1 MKFNY
6 IKMTKHYLA
15 YKIPSDEFTMN
26 DIVPGSNM
34 KICPCGEF
42 VFVIVGKYS
51 SSTDMLSIKKSN
63 LSSTNDLY
71 RNMYPFEV
79 YSFSKSKRSDNHCYT
94 CHCSMEKHVDNVE
107 EIIEEEIIDIEIC
120 IDFFEDN
127 VKKNKKRNNKKKN
140 NKKRNNKKRNNKKR
154 NNQNADVKKVSI
166 DIEENEISS
175 DEFKKEILDYELDQ
189 IKMERDSYYDAMN
202 K

>member
-1 MKFNY
+1 
-6 IKMTKHYLA
+6 MTKHYLA

-79 YSFSKSKRSDNHCYT
+79 YSFSKSKRRDNHCYT
-94 CHCSMEKHVDNVE
+94 CHCSMEKRVDNVE
-107 EIIEEEIIDIEIC
+107 EIIDEEIIDIEIC

-127 VKKNKKRNNKKKN
+127 VKKNKRRNNKKRNKKN
-140 NKKRNNKKRNNKKR
+140 NKKRNNQRNE
-154 NNQNADVKKVSI
+154 DVKKVSI
-166 DIEENEISS
+166 DIEDGEMSP